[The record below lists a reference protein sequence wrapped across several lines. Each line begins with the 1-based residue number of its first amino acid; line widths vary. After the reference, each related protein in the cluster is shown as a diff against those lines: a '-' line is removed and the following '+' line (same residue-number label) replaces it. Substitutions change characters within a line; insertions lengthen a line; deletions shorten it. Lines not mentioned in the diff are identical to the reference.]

1 MESDMEIYICG
12 IGHNTP
18 VYIDLV
24 EAIGYHIAGLYH
36 YDDTR
41 TGEIDHGYK
50 ILGSFDDLFRQGLNG
65 KNFALSMGDNTIR
78 AALYKRIVEN
88 GGNVPTLI
96 HPSAQISRFAKLGN
110 GVVFHMNVIVHPD
123 VTIGDNSVVSF
134 GSSVSHSSTV
144 GSHCYIAANVLVGA
158 FSNIADNVFIGLGA
172 TIVSGKVASIGANA
186 IVGAGACVINSVP
199 ENTVVAGVPAREIKK
214 ITPPPSV
221 TCIMLCKIGGY
232 DAIPARLHDV
242 VDAICKEISVYI
254 DYYNNRR
261 HYSSIGSLTPHTVS

>member
-36 YDDTR
+36 YNDTR
-41 TGEIDHGYK
+41 TGEMDHGYK

-110 GVVFHMNVIVHPD
+110 GVVCHINAMVGPD
-123 VTIGDNSVVSF
+123 VIIGDNTVVDNV
-134 GSSVSHSSTV
+134 SSIIHSSHIGNNV
-144 GSHCYIAANVLVGA
+144 FIAPKALVGA
-158 FSNIADNVFIGLGA
+158 YVSVEDNVFIGLGA

-214 ITPPPSV
+214 ITPPLLRV
-221 TCIMLCKIGGY
+221 
-232 DAIPARLHDV
+232 
-242 VDAICKEISVYI
+242 
-254 DYYNNRR
+254 
-261 HYSSIGSLTPHTVS
+261 